1 MNLADP
7 PHNNPKLLLLYL
19 WKIIDLPT
27 ISLNNLLFRISY
39 DLFMLPPDN
48 AHDFINLCLK
58 NKFLSITEKNY
69 LILSNSLKTELRD
82 WQNHRKNEIKQNI
95 LSAKKVIQLKNAI
108 EKGKST
114 NFSKYLKSL
123 VEKETLYRA
132 AEVTNEAFDLK
143 ELDFNKGVI
152 KAKVIGSKQNPYTIE
167 MDLNTK
173 YLKHDCHDFEARRS
187 KKKQFC
193 KHLTKLFLML
203 RESHKSSTEKFL
215 KSLSENL
222 ESWNFN
228 S

>member
-7 PHNNPKLLLLYL
+7 PLNNPQLLLVYL
-19 WKIIDLPT
+19 WKIIDLPI

-39 DLFMLPPDN
+39 DLFLLPPDK
-48 AHDFINLCLK
+48 AHEFINLCIE
-58 NKFLSITEKNY
+58 NKFLVVTKENDLTI
-69 LILSNSLKTELRD
+69 SNSLKNELRD
-82 WQNHRKNEIKQNI
+82 WQNHRKNEVKQKI
-95 LSAKKVIQLKNAI
+95 LSVKKIHQLKTAI
-108 EKGKST
+108 EEGKST
-114 NFSKYLKSL
+114 NFSTYLKSL

-132 AEVTNEAFDLK
+132 AKVTDEAFNIK

-152 KAKVIGSKQNPYTIE
+152 KATVSGSKEEPYIIE

-187 KKKQFC
+187 KNKQFC
-193 KHLTKLFLML
+193 KHLTKLFLVL
-203 RESHKSSTEKFL
+203 RESHKTSTEQFL

-222 ESWNFN
+222 EKWNFV